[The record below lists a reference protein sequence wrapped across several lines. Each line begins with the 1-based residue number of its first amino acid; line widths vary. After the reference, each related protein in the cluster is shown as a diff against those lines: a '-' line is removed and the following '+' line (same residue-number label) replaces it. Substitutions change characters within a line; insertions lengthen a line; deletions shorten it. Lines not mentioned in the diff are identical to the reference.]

1 MDNAYTSIANYLQ
14 QLQERYHVQICIKDF
29 CGFIPINKDL
39 DEALRP
45 FLSHTN
51 PFCMYMKSNRAH
63 WHLCLSMI
71 RGMFNKLERT
81 RKAYFGVC
89 HCGLGE
95 YVVPIFSG
103 KTLLGSVNAGFFP
116 VAPNKV
122 ARRIDCSCGKAPALS
137 TEKAWELYHA
147 HICTPTIDPEVLLP
161 GLELL
166 AAYLG
171 QTYQILRQTHTTD
184 NGTVRYRN
192 SSEDT
197 ILSHALAYVRQ
208 NAASHFTVAQVA
220 DFCHCSESYL
230 SRIFK
235 RRTGVNINTYV
246 NKIRV
251 EQAKSNLLLSN
262 DNIAEVS
269 SRVGFSDPN
278 YFSRVFTQ
286 MIGISPTEYRRRF
299 QEAPTEKR

>member
-1 MDNAYTSIANYLQ
+1 MDNAYASISNYLQ

-63 WHLCLSMI
+63 WYMCLSMI

-122 ARRIDCSCGKAPALS
+122 ARRVACGCGKAPALS

-147 HICTPTIDPEVLLP
+147 HICTPTIAPEVLLP

-171 QTYQILRQTHTTD
+171 QTYQFLRQTHATD

-208 NAASHFTVAQVA
+208 NDASHFTVAQVA

-251 EQAKSNLLLSN
+251 EQAKSNLLFSD
-262 DNIAEVS
+262 DNIAEVAS
-269 SRVGFSDPN
+269 QVGFSDPN
-278 YFSRVFTQ
+278 YFSRVFTR
-286 MIGISPTEYRRRF
+286 MMGISPTEYRRRF
-299 QEAPTEKR
+299 QDTPSEKC